1 MLNEQITR
9 LATERISLEIG
20 EQNARLQGEIAR
32 IRSEMNARGMLNSG
46 NTLHKVAQACS
57 DAARDRG
64 QMAWQTL
71 YRFVTTVGVDYY
83 DGLAED
89 LKTVVSEFL
98 PPALGDL
105 KGYPRQEAQRLSN
118 QNAATQLEQMVEDAR
133 AAVLAKIKNEIDL
146 FVVSI
151 KNRQAMTPEKLD
163 TQVFNIYSPV
173 GSIQTGANAVAYVT
187 QNIDTA
193 TKEMLNEALSAIEEA
208 LARIDTL
215 PTHPKTEVVE
225 IVREAKAEIAKSE
238 PNTTK
243 LRSLLGTTAT
253 AIQTVAS
260 MKPAYELLKTGLA
273 YLGVTLP

>member
-1 MLNEQITR
+1 MLNEQIAR
-9 LATERISLEIG
+9 LATERIRLEIG
-20 EQNARLQGEIAR
+20 EQNARLQGEIIR
-32 IRSEMNARGMLNSG
+32 IRSEMAARGMLNSG
-46 NTLHKVAQACS
+46 NTLHKVAQACA

-64 QMAWQTL
+64 QIAWQTL
-71 YRFVTTVGVDYY
+71 YRFVTTAGVHYY

-98 PPALGDL
+98 PLALGDL

-118 QNAATQLEQMVEDAR
+118 QNAAAQLEQMVEDAR
-133 AAVLAKIKNEIDL
+133 AATLAKIKNEIDL
-146 FVVSI
+146 FAVSI
-151 KNRQAMTPEKLD
+151 KNRQAMTPEKPD

-193 TKEMLNEALSAIEEA
+193 TKDKLNEALSAIEEA

-215 PTHPKTEVVE
+215 PTHPKAEVVE

-243 LRSLLGTTAT
+243 LRSLLSTTAT
-253 AIQTVAS
+253 SIQTVAS